1 MDAYE
6 SIFLLAMIVVW
17 LVGSAL
23 IGLFGI
29 HLSHIDEPH

>member
-6 SIFLLAMIVVW
+6 WIFLVAMIVVW

-23 IGLFGI
+23 IGLFGF
-29 HLSHIDEPH
+29 HFSHVEKH